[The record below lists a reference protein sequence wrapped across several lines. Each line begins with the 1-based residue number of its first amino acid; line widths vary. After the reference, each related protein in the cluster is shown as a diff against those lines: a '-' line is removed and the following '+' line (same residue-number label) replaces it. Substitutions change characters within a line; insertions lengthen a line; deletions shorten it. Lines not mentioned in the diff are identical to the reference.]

1 MHVVHTFKD
10 WRFKMSDA
18 LMFNGTSITGIDGSV
33 SPIDTKTVSL
43 LILFASILA
52 LYMGKSDIALFI
64 IIFYLIYMEVM

>member
-1 MHVVHTFKD
+1 
-10 WRFKMSDA
+10 
-18 LMFNGTSITGIDGSV
+18 MFNGTSITGIDGSV